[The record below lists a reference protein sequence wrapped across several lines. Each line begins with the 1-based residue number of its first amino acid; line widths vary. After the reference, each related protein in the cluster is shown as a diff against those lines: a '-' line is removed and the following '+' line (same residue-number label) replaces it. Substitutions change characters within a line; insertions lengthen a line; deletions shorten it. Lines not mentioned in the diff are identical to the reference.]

1 MRKTLASVW
10 KINCKIKIFKGEQE
24 AIEKGENEI
33 AVVTGG
39 SAEFRIGSEIKMHRH
54 SRLLCQ

>member
-39 SAEFRIGSEIKMHRH
+39 SAEFRIGSEIKMHRMETK
-54 SRLLCQ
+54 